1 MKKIS
6 QHLCV
11 TSIVNKLSVEV
22 KASLV
27 FVFASICSQGMAVI
41 SMPLFTRLLT
51 TEQMGVVTTYNTW
64 LNLISLVTT
73 LGLTSGAFNMAMMHF
88 ESEREA
94 YTSASFTLSLIPSIA
109 FNVLIL
115 TFSKDFSTILNLSI
129 PLIRCLGIMLILT
142 PALNIWLMEMR
153 YEYKYI
159 AVFVATVFNSAVGT
173 AVSVASVLLG
183 AKMGVA
189 NLAEIRVISSAVV
202 TGIISII
209 IIVLIYKRGHI
220 VHSFEYWKYALKN
233 GLPLIVHSIAK
244 YILDASD
251 RILIGMYLGTSAV
264 GIYGVVYNLSSIS
277 LVFWSAINAALI
289 PFMFERI
296 KLGEIESIRSVST
309 PLLMTYAVVCVFIM
323 LLGPEIVTIMAG
335 ESYLEAVTLIPPIAT
350 GIYFTSLYNLYSN
363 LLLYKERGF
372 LVMCATISS
381 AILNIVLNML
391 LLPVWGYVASAY
403 ATLASC
409 CLLALMQYLFSKA
422 IHMSNVLDN
431 RFNLLLSIVV
441 ITAGLVVNLLY
452 GAPTAARIIFALVL
466 SFLLILNR
474 NKIISAVRT
483 SRNKNMHSRTGTQ

>member
-1 MKKIS
+1 MR
-6 QHLCV
+6 
-11 TSIVNKLSVEV
+11 SIVNKLSVEV
-22 KASLV
+22 KATLV
-27 FVFASICSQGMAVI
+27 FVFASICSQGMTVI
-41 SMPLFTRLLT
+41 SMPLFTRILT

-88 ESEREA
+88 ESERDA

-109 FNVLIL
+109 FNAIILI
-115 TFSKDFSTILNLSI
+115 FSKEISTFLDLSTT
-129 PLIRCLGIMLILT
+129 LIHCLGIMLILT

-159 AVFVATVFNSAVGT
+159 AVFVATVINSAVGT
-173 AVSVASVLLG
+173 AVSVVSVLLG
-183 AKMGVA
+183 AKIGLA
-189 NLAEIRVISSAVV
+189 NLAEIRIISSAIV
-202 TGIISII
+202 TGIVSII
-209 IIVLIYKRGHI
+209 IIVLIYRRGRI
-220 VHSFEYWKYALKN
+220 VHSTEYWKYALKN

-251 RILIGMYLGTSAV
+251 RILIGFYLGASAV

-296 KLGEIESIRSVST
+296 KTGDTESVRSVST
-309 PLLMTYAVVCVFIM
+309 PLLMTYAAVCIFIM
-323 LLGPEIVTIMAG
+323 LLGPEIITIMAG
-335 ESYLEAVTLIPPIAT
+335 ESYIEAVTLIPPIAT

-363 LLLYKERGF
+363 LLLYKERGT

-381 AILNIVLNML
+381 AILNIALNVL
-391 LLPVWGYVASAY
+391 LLPSWGYVASAY

-409 CLLALMQYLFSKA
+409 CLLALMQYLFSRA
-422 IHMSNVLDN
+422 THMSYVLDN
-431 RFNLLLSIVV
+431 RFNLLLSTVV

-452 GAPTAARIIFALVL
+452 GAPAAVRILFALAVPAI
-466 SFLLILNR
+466 LILKR
-474 NKIISAVRT
+474 EKIISAVKT
-483 SRNKNMHSRTGTQ
+483 SRNKS